1 MGELNIIQVI
11 SVSHDEMGQERI
23 HMEQEMPENAVTD
36 GKKHWQIQLELDNK
50 QMDNP
55 L

>member
-36 GKKHWQIQLELDNK
+36 GKKTLANST
-50 QMDNP
+50 
-55 L
+55 